1 LSEAAVP
8 LLEIDRLS
16 VHYPAAPAPV
26 LRRVSLALPPDG
38 TLGVVGE
45 SGVGKSTLALAI
57 MGLLPAGTRC
67 EGSICFRGEEL
78 LGHPERARALR
89 WRCVSLVLQ
98 EAINALNPVLT
109 IGEQLAEVWVVH
121 AGLSWRAALQRAA
134 AAVARVGLEEAC
146 VHHYPHE
153 LSGGMRQRV
162 AIAMAL
168 ALSPALVIVDEPT
181 SALDVLSAG
190 RMIDMLRALRRD
202 TGAACLVIS
211 HDLSVIAR
219 TCAQM
224 MVLERGQVCESG
236 GVSAIL
242 RAPAHR
248 VTRQLIEAFPTL
260 PARKEADAAA
270 CHP

>member
-1 LSEAAVP
+1 MSELSVP

-16 VHYPAAPAPV
+16 VQYPAAPAPV
-26 LRRVSLALPPDG
+26 LRQVRLSLSPHGA
-38 TLGVVGE
+38 LGVVGE
-45 SGVGKSTLALAI
+45 SGAGKSTLALAV

-67 EGSICFRGEEL
+67 EGGIRFRGEEL
-78 LGHPERARALR
+78 LGHPERIRAQR
-89 WRCVSLVLQ
+89 WRSVALVLQ
-98 EAINALNPVLT
+98 DAINALNPVLT
-109 IGEQLAEVWVVH
+109 IGEQLAEVWVIH
-121 AGLSWRAALQRAA
+121 AGLAWREAMQRAA
-134 AAVARVGLEEAC
+134 AAVARVGLTEAC
-146 VHHYPHE
+146 LRRYPHE

-181 SALDVLSAG
+181 SALDVLSAD
-190 RMIDMLRALRRD
+190 RIIEMLRALRRE

-219 TCAQM
+219 TCTQM
-224 MVLERGQVCESG
+224 MVLEQGRVCESG
-236 GVSAIL
+236 DVSAIL

-248 VTRQLIEAFPTL
+248 ITRQLIEAFPTL
-260 PARKEADAAA
+260 SARKEADAAA